1 LEDTYVSET
10 EAKHH
15 PSSFRRNYFFVTPK
29 ASRLMYACHAELS
42 IGVKAMPAEVSR
54 RDFLFGAEAV
64 VLAAVLNRA
73 YAGVPA
79 DDLAGD
85 EEFWKKIRSAYVP
98 DAKILNLNNGGVA
111 PAPTVVLNA
120 EIEAI
125 RYSNQLP
132 AYRMWHDLEPGI
144 EDVRKR
150 LARMWDADPESIAIT
165 RNASES
171 LQIAQ
176 FGLDLQPGDE
186 VLTTSQDYPRMIT
199 TWQQRERRE
208 KIVLRQLDFAVPVK
222 NPADLVRLYEQAI
235 TPRTRVI
242 HVSQVVFMT
251 GQIFPVKEICALARA
266 RGITSI
272 VDGAHAFAHVPFQF
286 SDIDCDFYG
295 ASLHKWLSAPI
306 GTGVL
311 YVRKD
316 RIEKHWALMAA
327 PPSMDKNIRKFEE
340 IGTHPAAMHNAT
352 LQALDFHE
360 QIGAER
366 KFARLRY
373 LKNRWAECLSELPG
387 AQMLVGLDANQ
398 SGAFGTI
405 HFETMEPGKL
415 SEALLAKY
423 NILVTPI
430 SGPDFTGIRVSP
442 NVYTSTEEIDQFCSA
457 VTAIVPRA

>member
-1 LEDTYVSET
+1 MST
-10 EAKHH
+10 EVN
-15 PSSFRRNYFFVTPK
+15 RR
-29 ASRLMYACHAELS
+29 E
-42 IGVKAMPAEVSR
+42 
-54 RDFLFGAEAV
+54 FLLGAEAI
-64 VLAAVLNRA
+64 VLAAFLNRT
-73 YAGVPA
+73 YAGLPPEEV
-79 DDLAGD
+79 AGD
-85 EEFWKKIRSAYVP
+85 EKFWEGIRGAYGRDP
-98 DAKILNLNNGGVA
+98 KILNFNNGGVA
-111 PAPTVVLNA
+111 PSPAAVLDA

-132 AYRMWHDLEPGI
+132 AYRMWHDLEPRI
-144 EDVRKR
+144 EDVRKK
-150 LARMWDADPESIAIT
+150 LASMWNADPECIALT

-176 FGLDLQPGDE
+176 FGLDLRPGDE

-208 KIVLRQLDFAVPVK
+208 KIVLKQLDFAVPVK
-222 NPADLVRLYEQAI
+222 NSDDLVRLFEQGI

-242 HVSQVVFMT
+242 HMSQVVFMT
-251 GQIFPVKEICALARA
+251 GQAFPIKEICALARA

-272 VDGAHAFAHVPFQF
+272 VDGAHAFAHVPFKF
-286 SDIDCDFYG
+286 SDVDCDFYG

-306 GTGVL
+306 GTGML

-316 RIEKHWALMAA
+316 HIEKHWALMAA
-327 PPSMDKNIRKFEE
+327 PPSMDKDIRKFEE

-352 LQALDFHE
+352 LQALEFYE
-360 QIGAER
+360 QMGAER

-373 LKNRWAECLSELPG
+373 LKQRWADRLGKIPG
-387 AQMLVGLDANQ
+387 AQMLVGLDSNQ

-415 SEALLAKY
+415 VDALLTKY

-430 SGPDFTGIRVSP
+430 VAPMLNGIRVSP
-442 NVYTSTEEIDQFCSA
+442 NVYTSTEEIDRFCEA
-457 VTAIVPRA
+457 VEAVVPRA

>member
-1 LEDTYVSET
+1 MSAD
-10 EAKHH
+10 
-15 PSSFRRNYFFVTPK
+15 
-29 ASRLMYACHAELS
+29 M
-42 IGVKAMPAEVSR
+42 SR
-54 RDFLFGAEAV
+54 RDFLYGAEAV
-64 VLAAVLNRA
+64 VLASLLNRA
-73 YAGVPA
+73 YAGVAPE
-79 DDLAGD
+79 DLAGD
-85 EEFWKKIRSAYVP
+85 EEYWKKIRAAYSRDP
-98 DAKILNLNNGGVA
+98 KLLNLNNGGVA
-111 PAPTVVLNA
+111 PSPNSVLEA

-144 EDVRKR
+144 EDVRKK
-150 LARMWDADPESIAIT
+150 LGQMWGADPECIAIT

-208 KIVLRQLDFAVPVK
+208 KIVLKQLNYDVPAH
-222 NPADLVRLYEQAI
+222 NPADLVRLFEQGI

-251 GQIFPVKEICALARA
+251 GQIMPVKEICALARA
-266 RGITSI
+266 RGIASI

-286 SDIDCDFYG
+286 SDCDCDFYG

-306 GTGVL
+306 GTGML

-352 LQALDFHE
+352 LQALEFHG
-360 QIGAER
+360 QMGAER

-373 LKNRWAECLSELPG
+373 LKNRWAERLSKVPG
-387 AQMLVGLDANQ
+387 AKMLVELSPDH

-405 HFETMEPGKL
+405 HFDAIEPSKL
-415 SEALLAKY
+415 SEALLSKY
-423 NILVTPI
+423 NIFVVPI
-430 SGPDFTGIRVSP
+430 KGPGFDGIRVSA
-442 NVYTSTEEIDQFCSA
+442 NVYTSPEEIDQFCAA
-457 VTAIVPRA
+457 VEAIVPRA

>member
-1 LEDTYVSET
+1 MLAIE
-10 EAKHH
+10 
-15 PSSFRRNYFFVTPK
+15 NLWLGVTD
-29 ASRLMYACHAELS
+29 MC
-42 IGVKAMPAEVSR
+42 AEVTR
-54 RDFLFGAEAV
+54 RDFLYGAEAL

-73 YAGVPA
+73 YAGVA
-79 DDLAGD
+79 AEDLAAD
-85 EEFWKKIRSAYVP
+85 EEFWKKIRSAYARDP
-98 DAKILNLNNGGVA
+98 RLINLNNGGVA
-111 PAPTVVLNA
+111 PAPTSVLDA

-144 EDVRKR
+144 EDVRKK
-150 LARMWDADPESIAIT
+150 LAHVWNADPECIAIT

-176 FGLDLQPGDE
+176 FGLDLKPADE

-208 KIVLRQLDFAVPVK
+208 KIVLKQLDFAVPVR
-222 NPADLVRLYEQAI
+222 NSADLVRMFEQGI

-251 GQIFPVKEICALARA
+251 GQSLPIKEIGALARA
-266 RGITSI
+266 RGIPSI

-286 SDIDCDFYG
+286 SDFDCDFYG

-306 GTGVL
+306 GTGML
-311 YVRKD
+311 YVRKE
-316 RIEKHWALMAA
+316 RIENHWALMAA

-352 LQALDFHE
+352 LQALEFHE
-360 QIGAER
+360 QMGAER

-373 LKNRWAECLSELPG
+373 LKNRWAERLSKVPG
-387 AQMLVGLDANQ
+387 AKVLVELGPDQ

-405 HFETMEPGKL
+405 HFDTMDPAKL
-415 SEALLAKY
+415 SDALLNKY
-423 NILVTPI
+423 NIFVVPI
-430 SGPDFTGIRVSP
+430 KGPGLDGIRVSA
-442 NVYTSTEEIDQFCSA
+442 NVYTSPEEIDQFCAA
-457 VTAIVPRA
+457 VESIVPRA

>member
-1 LEDTYVSET
+1 MQNQMN
-10 EAKHH
+10 
-15 PSSFRRNYFFVTPK
+15 RRN
-29 ASRLMYACHAELS
+29 
-42 IGVKAMPAEVSR
+42 
-54 RDFLFGAEAV
+54 FLLGAEAIV
-64 VLAAVLNRA
+64 VAGLLNRA
-73 YAGVPA
+73 YANVSPEKVA
-79 DDLAGD
+79 VD
-85 EEFWKKIRSAYVP
+85 EAYWTKIRDAYGHDP
-98 DAKILNLNNGGVA
+98 TILNLNNGGVA
-111 PAPTVVLNA
+111 PAPTSVLEA

-132 AYRMWHDLEPGI
+132 SYRMWHDLEPKI
-144 EDVRKR
+144 EDVRTR
-150 LARMWDADPESIAIT
+150 LARMWNADPECIAIT

-176 FGLDLQPGDE
+176 FGLDLAPGDE

-208 KIVLRQLDFAVPVK
+208 KIVLKQLDFAVPVN
-222 NPADLVRLYEQAI
+222 NPDDLVRLYEQAI

-242 HVSQVVFMT
+242 HMSQVVFMT
-251 GQIFPVKEICALARA
+251 GQIFPVKEICALARE

-286 SDIDCDFYG
+286 SDLDCDYYG

-327 PPSMDKNIRKFEE
+327 PPSMDKNIRKYEE
-340 IGTHPAAMHNAT
+340 IGTHPAAMHNAI
-352 LQALDFHE
+352 LQALEFHE

-373 LKNRWAECLSELPG
+373 LKNRWAERLGKVPG
-387 AQMLVGLDANQ
+387 ARALVSLDPNQ

-405 HFETMEPGKL
+405 HFETMDPGKL
-415 SEALLAKY
+415 GDALLSKY
-423 NILVTPI
+423 NIFVTPI
-430 SGPDFTGIRVSP
+430 SGPGLNGIRVSS
-442 NVYTSTEEIDQFCSA
+442 NVYTSTAEIDRFCDA
-457 VTAIVPRA
+457 VETIVPHA

>member
-1 LEDTYVSET
+1 MLALQSCWGEFTIMPT
-10 EAKHH
+10 EV
-15 PSSFRRNYFFVTPK
+15 N
-29 ASRLMYACHAELS
+29 
-42 IGVKAMPAEVSR
+42 R
-54 RDFLFGAEAV
+54 RDFLRGAEAV

-73 YAGVPA
+73 YAHVSPEDVA
-79 DDLAGD
+79 RD
-85 EEFWKKIRSAYVP
+85 EDFWKGIRGAYGSDP
-98 DAKILNLNNGGVA
+98 KILNLNNGGVA
-111 PAPTVVLNA
+111 PSPARVLDA

-132 AYRMWHDLEPGI
+132 SYRMWHDLEPRI
-144 EDVRKR
+144 EDVRKS
-150 LARMWDADPESIAIT
+150 LARMWSADPECIAIT

-176 FGLDLQPGDE
+176 FGLDLKSGDE

-208 KIVLRQLDFAVPVK
+208 KIVLRQLDFAVPVR
-222 NPADLVRLYEQAI
+222 NSADLVRLFEQGI

-251 GQIFPVKEICALARA
+251 GQIFPIKEICALARA
-266 RGITSI
+266 RGISSV

-286 SDIDCDFYG
+286 SDVDCDFYG

-306 GTGVL
+306 GTGML

-327 PPSMDKNIRKFEE
+327 PESMDKDIRKYEE

-352 LQALDFHE
+352 LQALEFHE

-373 LKNRWAECLSELPG
+373 LKNRWAERLSKVPG
-387 AQMLVGLDANQ
+387 ARVLVELEPNQ

-405 HFETMEPGKL
+405 HFDNLEPGKL
-415 SEALLAKY
+415 YEVLVNKY
-423 NILVTPI
+423 NIVVTPI
-430 SGPDFTGIRVSP
+430 TGPGFNGIRVSS
-442 NVYTSTEEIDQFCSA
+442 NVYTSPDEIDQFCAA
-457 VTAIVPRA
+457 VEAIVPRGPRV